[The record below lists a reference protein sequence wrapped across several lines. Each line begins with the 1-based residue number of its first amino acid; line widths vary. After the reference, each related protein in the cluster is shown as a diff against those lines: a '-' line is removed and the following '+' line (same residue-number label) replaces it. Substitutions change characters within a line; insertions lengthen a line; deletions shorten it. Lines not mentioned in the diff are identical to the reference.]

1 MPVWAGEKVNRPQ
14 LLLVGAG
21 GHARASADVI
31 EREARYEIAGLVGT
45 ETELGQSRFGFKVIA
60 TDSNWDLLARDYR
73 YAFIGIGQINAPDIR
88 MRLYRQLVDL
98 GLELPAVVSPFAYV
112 APGTLLGPG
121 TIVMHGAI
129 VNPGA
134 RIGANCIINSR
145 ALIEH
150 DAVVSDHC
158 HISTGVIV
166 NGDAK
171 IGAGSLIGSGSVIK
185 EGVSIGNFCL
195 VGMSSSIRADL
206 PDNARPHRQ
215 NA

>member
-1 MPVWAGEKVNRPQ
+1 MNRPQ

-21 GHARASADVI
+21 GHARACADVI

-60 TDSNWDLLARDYR
+60 SDSNLDLLASDYR
-73 YAFIGIGQINAPDIR
+73 YAFIGIGQIKAPDLR
-88 MRLYRQLVDL
+88 MRLYKQLVEQGFD
-98 GLELPAVVSPFAYV
+98 LPAVVSPFAYV
-112 APGTLLGPG
+112 APSASLGPG

-129 VNPGA
+129 INAGA
-134 RIGANCIINSR
+134 RIGANCIINSH

-150 DAVVSDHC
+150 DTVVSDHC

-166 NGDAK
+166 NGDAR
-171 IGAGSLIGSGSVIK
+171 IGAGSFIGSRSVIK
-185 EGVSIGNFCL
+185 EGVSIGNCCL

-215 NA
+215 SA

>member
-1 MPVWAGEKVNRPQ
+1 VEGEVDRPQ

-31 EREARYEIAGLVGT
+31 EREGCYEIVGLVGT

-73 YAFIGIGQINAPDIR
+73 YAFIGIGQIKAPDVR
-88 MRLYRQLVDL
+88 MSLYRQLVDL
-98 GLELPAVVSPFAYV
+98 GFELPAVISPFSYV
-112 APGTLLGPG
+112 SRGTLIGPG

-129 VNPGA
+129 INSGA

-158 HISTGVIV
+158 HISTGVII
-166 NGDAK
+166 NGDVR
-171 IGAGSLIGSGSVIK
+171 IGIGSFIGSGSVIK
-185 EGVSIGNFCL
+185 EGVSIGNCCL
-195 VGMSSSIRADL
+195 VRMNSSIRADL
-206 PDNARPHRQ
+206 PDNSRP
-215 NA
+215 